1 MFFSIE
7 FFVENFTLHTSHFT
21 PQKYLYLNN
30 KMEKTCPIT
39 QQQYPANTEV
49 KSVFIK
55 KELQEI
61 IKQKNPA
68 WQNTEGVS
76 VEGLN
81 IVRNEY
87 ILQILKQ
94 EKEEIVVLDK
104 KLLDAVAKYE
114 NKDNSPKEEENEDVN
129 STFGQRI
136 ADKVAA
142 FGGSWTFIILFM
154 MIIFVWININIFIF
168 NDKGF
173 DPYPFILLNLI
184 LSCLAALQAPVIMM
198 SQNRQ
203 EEKDRFRAQNDYQIN
218 LKAETEIKQLHNKI
232 DHLMLNYSQ
241 RMFEIQQIQIEM
253 MEQILQKQH
262 K

>member
-1 MFFSIE
+1 
-7 FFVENFTLHTSHFT
+7 
-21 PQKYLYLNN
+21 
-30 KMEKTCPIT
+30 MEKTCPIT
-39 QQQYPANTEV
+39 QQKYAANTEIQP
-49 KSVFIK
+49 VFIK
-55 KELQEI
+55 TALQEI

-76 VEGLN
+76 PEGLN
-81 IVRNEY
+81 IIRNEY

-94 EKEEIVVLDK
+94 EKEEIITLDK
-104 KLLDAVAKYE
+104 KLLEAVAKYE
-114 NKDNSPKEEENEDVN
+114 NKNATPLKDEDEGN

-154 MIIFVWININIFIF
+154 MIIVVWININIFVF

-203 EEKDRFRAQNDYQIN
+203 EEKDRSRAQNDYQIN
-218 LKAETEIKQLHNKI
+218 LKAETEITQLHSKI
-232 DHLMLNYSQ
+232 DHLMLNYGQ

>member
-1 MFFSIE
+1 
-7 FFVENFTLHTSHFT
+7 
-21 PQKYLYLNN
+21 
-30 KMEKTCPIT
+30 MEKICPIT
-39 QQQYPANTEV
+39 QQKYAASTEINP
-49 KSVFIK
+49 VFIK
-55 KELQEI
+55 TALQEI

-76 VEGLN
+76 PEGLN
-81 IVRNEY
+81 IIRNEY

-94 EKEEIVVLDK
+94 EKEEIITLDK
-104 KLLDAVAKYE
+104 KLLEAVAKYE
-114 NKDNSPKEEENEDVN
+114 NKASIPLKDDDDEN

-154 MIIFVWININIFIF
+154 MIIIVWININIFVF

-203 EEKDRFRAQNDYQIN
+203 EEKDRSRAQNDYQIN
-218 LKAETEIKQLHNKI
+218 LKAETEITQLHSKI
-232 DHLMLNYSQ
+232 DHLMLNYGQ

>member
-1 MFFSIE
+1 MQTANLSDKI
-7 FFVENFTLHTSHFT
+7 
-21 PQKYLYLNN
+21 
-30 KMEKTCPIT
+30 MEKICPIT
-39 QQQYPANTEV
+39 LQKYASNTEI
-49 KSVFIK
+49 KPIFIK

-61 IKQKNPA
+61 IKQKNPT
-68 WQNTEGVS
+68 WQNTDGVS
-76 VEGLN
+76 PEGLN
-81 IVRNEY
+81 IIRNEY

-94 EKEEIVVLDK
+94 EKEEIIVLDK

-114 NKDNSPKEEENEDVN
+114 RKATIPIKDDDDQN

-142 FGGSWTFIILFM
+142 FGGSWTFIIIFM
-154 MIIFVWININIFIF
+154 LIIFVWININIFVF

-203 EEKDRFRAQNDYQIN
+203 EEKDRSRAQNDYEIN
-218 LKAETEIKQLHNKI
+218 LKAETEITQLHSKI
-232 DHLMLNYSQ
+232 DHLMLNYGQ

-253 MEQILQKQH
+253 MEQILQKQRG
-262 K
+262 

>member
-1 MFFSIE
+1 
-7 FFVENFTLHTSHFT
+7 
-21 PQKYLYLNN
+21 
-30 KMEKTCPIT
+30 MEKICPIT
-39 QQQYPANTEV
+39 QQKYVANTEI
-49 KSVFIK
+49 KPIFIK
-55 KELQEI
+55 TALQEI

-68 WQNTEGVS
+68 WQNTESVS
-76 VEGLN
+76 PEGLN
-81 IVRNEY
+81 IIRNEY

-94 EKEEIVVLDK
+94 EKDEIITLDK
-104 KLLDAVAKYE
+104 KLLEAVAKYE
-114 NKDNSPKEEENEDVN
+114 SKNTTPLKDEDEGN

-154 MIIFVWININIFIF
+154 MIIVVWININIFVF

-203 EEKDRFRAQNDYQIN
+203 EEKDRSRAQNDYQIN
-218 LKAETEIKQLHNKI
+218 LKAETEIIQLHSKL
-232 DHLMLNYSQ
+232 DHLMLNYGQ

-253 MEQILQKQH
+253 MEQILQKQRR
-262 K
+262 

>member
-1 MFFSIE
+1 
-7 FFVENFTLHTSHFT
+7 
-21 PQKYLYLNN
+21 
-30 KMEKTCPIT
+30 MEKICPIT
-39 QQQYPANTEV
+39 QQKYASNTEI
-49 KSVFIK
+49 KPIFIK
-55 KELQEI
+55 TALQEI

-76 VEGLN
+76 PEGLN
-81 IVRNEY
+81 IIRNEY

-94 EKEEIVVLDK
+94 EKEEIITLDK

-114 NKDNSPKEEENEDVN
+114 EKNSRPLKDDDDEN

-154 MIIFVWININIFIF
+154 MIIVVWININIFVF
-168 NDKGF
+168 DDKGF

-203 EEKDRFRAQNDYQIN
+203 EEKDRSRAQNDYQIN
-218 LKAETEIKQLHNKI
+218 LKAETEITQLHSKI
-232 DHLMLNYSQ
+232 DHLMLNYGQ